1 MCFDGQFLA
10 NAENPPQQGRTAK
23 LKNELTVSM
32 NNSNLIRMPGLFTGG
47 EKAAVVELARA
58 PSVERQIDRP
68 LAATWQVGV

>member
-1 MCFDGQFLA
+1 
-10 NAENPPQQGRTAK
+10 
-23 LKNELTVSM
+23 M